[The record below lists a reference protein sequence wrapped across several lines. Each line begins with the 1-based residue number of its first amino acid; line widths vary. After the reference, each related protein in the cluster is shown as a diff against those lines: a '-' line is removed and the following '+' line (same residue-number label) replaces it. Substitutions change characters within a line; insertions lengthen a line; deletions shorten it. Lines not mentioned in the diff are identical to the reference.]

1 MRLRQLVQPFL
12 NYQIT
17 GAENP
22 DILHIV
28 TDSRQ
33 ATAGTLFAAIPGHTV
48 DGHAFAAQAVENG
61 AAALLVERRIENIP
75 RGVPQVI
82 VRDSRHMAA
91 LLADR
96 LFGRPSRRLRV
107 VGVTGT
113 NGKTTVTHLV
123 RHLLEVSGKRTG
135 VIGTVGAKYGD
146 VELPLPNTTPEAVEV
161 HRLLR
166 VFADAGCSHA
176 VMEVSSH
183 ALVERRAAGVAF
195 ASAAFTNLTQDHL
208 DFHGTMERYAA
219 AKSLLFARLG
229 NAFDESTGNAPHAVI
244 NADDPWAQTMMDATT
259 APILTYGIEREA
271 DIRAEDV
278 QLSAAGAHLRVRTP
292 VGILTAHTG
301 LIGHFNVYN
310 ALAAIAI
317 ALVEGVQLDTIATGL
332 ASYAGVPGR
341 CERIDGGQPF
351 GVFVD
356 YAHTPDGVANI
367 LTSVREFAQGRVI
380 VVIGCGGDR
389 DRTKRPRMAETAAQL
404 ADLAIFTSDNPRSE
418 DPHAILA
425 DMRAGIPANLA
436 SKVRE
441 QVDRRQA
448 IRDAIREA
456 RPTDIVV
463 IAGKGH
469 EDYQIIGS
477 ERLHFDD
484 REEAR
489 LAIAD
494 LRDPF

>member
-33 ATAGTLFAAIPGHTV
+33 AAPGALFAAIPGHTV
-48 DGHAFAAQAVENG
+48 DGHAFAAQAVEQG
-61 AAALLVERRIENIP
+61 AVALLVERRIEGI
-75 RGVPQVI
+75 RADVPQVI
-82 VRDSRHMAA
+82 VRDTRHMSA

-96 LFGRPSRRLRV
+96 LFDRPSRRLRV

-123 RHLLEVSGKRTG
+123 RHLLEVAGRRTG

-166 VFADAGCSHA
+166 TFVDAGCSHA

-183 ALVERRAAGVAF
+183 ALVERRAAGVSF

-229 NAFDESTGNAPHAVI
+229 NAFDESAGNSPHAVI
-244 NADDPWAQTMMDATT
+244 NVDDPWAQTMMDATT
-259 APILTYGIEREA
+259 APILTYGLEREA
-271 DIRAEDV
+271 DIHADDV
-278 QLSAAGAHLRVRTP
+278 HLTAAGATLRVRTP
-292 VGILTAHTG
+292 VGVLSAQTG
-301 LIGHFNVYN
+301 LIGRFNVYN

-317 ALVEGVQLDTIATGL
+317 ALVEGVQLDVIAAGL
-332 ASYAGVPGR
+332 ASYPGVPGR
-341 CERIDGGQPF
+341 CERIDGGQPLACSSIMRTRLTVSPTYCRAC
-351 GVFVD
+351 GNL
-356 YAHTPDGVANI
+356 PRDGSSSSSAAAAI
-367 LTSVREFAQGRVI
+367 AIVRNVPAWLKRRRSLPISPFLQATTRAVKI
-380 VVIGCGGDR
+380 RFPFWPICG
-389 DRTKRPRMAETAAQL
+389 KVCRPR
-404 ADLAIFTSDNPRSE
+404 SPPRC
-418 DPHAILA
+418 
-425 DMRAGIPANLA
+425 ANRSTGGRRSA
-436 SKVRE
+436 KPSAKQSRGYRR
-441 QVDRRQA
+441 DRRQ
-448 IRDAIREA
+448 RSRGLSDCWPR
-456 RPTDIVV
+456 
-463 IAGKGH
+463 
-469 EDYQIIGS
+469 
-477 ERLHFDD
+477 
-484 REEAR
+484 
-489 LAIAD
+489 AIA
-494 LRDPF
+494 LR